1 MLPFSRR
8 FVSGLGLAAAVW
20 AASAGL
26 PPASAQQP
34 RTIEQTFA
42 ASLMEMPQGKPSIGG
57 SFYVPAYSSVSISQG
72 RARADFAVTLSI
84 HNTSE
89 TEPLI
94 LRRVAY
100 FDTAGKLVES
110 YLTKAVAVKPFAT
123 VEVYVP
129 TTDVRGGTGANFLV
143 EWNAMGPITEPAV
156 EALMIG
162 SIGAGHY
169 SFISPGR
176 SLKVVGQ

>member
-1 MLPFSRR
+1 MLPLSRR
-8 FVSGLGLAAAVW
+8 FVSGFWLVAMIAAV
-20 AASAGL
+20 AAMPSGSA
-26 PPASAQQP
+26 AQQKP
-34 RTIEQTFA
+34 LEQAFGG
-42 ASLMEMPQGKPSIGG
+42 SLMEMPPGKPSIGG

-94 LRRVAY
+94 LRRIAY

-110 YLTKAVAVKPFAT
+110 YLTKPVAVRPFAT
-123 VEVYVP
+123 VEVHVP
-129 TTDVRGGTGANFLV
+129 TTDVRGGTGANFIV
-143 EWNAMGPITEPAV
+143 EWNAMAPITEPAV

>member
-1 MLPFSRR
+1 MLPLSRR
-8 FVSGLGLAAAVW
+8 IVSGLWLVAVTV
-20 AASAGL
+20 AVAIAVPAG
-26 PPASAQQP
+26 AQQRP
-34 RTIEQTFA
+34 LEQAFS
-42 ASLMEMPQGKPSIGG
+42 ASLMEVPAEKPSIGG

-72 RARADFAVTLSI
+72 RARADFAVTLSV

-94 LRRVAY
+94 LRRIAY
-100 FDTAGKLVES
+100 FDTGGKLVES
-110 YLTKAVAVKPFAT
+110 YLTRPVALKPFAT
-123 VEVYVP
+123 VEVHVP
-129 TTDVRGGTGANFLV
+129 TTDVRGGTGANFIV
-143 EWNAMGPITEPAV
+143 EWGAVGPITEPAV

>member
-1 MLPFSRR
+1 MLPLSRR
-8 FVSGLGLAAAVW
+8 IVSRLWLAAVLV
-20 AASAGL
+20 AASGA
-26 PPASAQQP
+26 AIAQQP
-34 RTIEQTFA
+34 PLEQAFA
-42 ASLMEMPQGKPSIGG
+42 ASLMEMPAGKPSVGG

-72 RARADFAVTLSI
+72 AARADFAVTLSI

-89 TEPLI
+89 TDPLI

-110 YLTKAVAVKPFAT
+110 YLTKPVALKPFAT
-123 VEVYVP
+123 VEVHVP
-129 TTDVRGGTGANFLV
+129 TIDVRGGTGANFIV
-143 EWNAMGPITEPAV
+143 EWNAMSPITEPAV

>member
-1 MLPFSRR
+1 MLSLSRR
-8 FVSGLGLAAAVW
+8 FVSGLGFAALVLAAAI
-20 AASAGL
+20 AT
-26 PPASAQQP
+26 PAVAQQRP
-34 RTIEQTFA
+34 LEQAFA
-42 ASLMEMPQGKPSIGG
+42 ASLMDVPQEKPVVGG

-72 RARADFAVTLSI
+72 RARADFAVTLSV

-94 LRRVAY
+94 LRRIAY

-110 YLTKAVAVKPFAT
+110 YLTKPVAVRPFAT
-123 VEVYVP
+123 VEVHIP
-129 TTDVRGGTGANFLV
+129 TTDVRGGTGANFIV
-143 EWNAMGPITEPAV
+143 DWSAIGPITEPAV